1 MTGNEDS
8 GDLGRMGD
16 PVAERV
22 VAELVAEGRLGEV
35 NRLLREWR
43 SNDQALPE
51 GLPAPLREF
60 LEQARGAVPD
70 WADQTRL
77 RRVREF
83 FQDDGIHIGA
93 SLALG
98 SMALAYAVPLGA
110 KMMSLTHR
118 LKYPERRMA
127 NTAQFVFDL
136 MSPDPFGPDSRFVVS
151 AVKVRLIHA
160 TIRHH
165 LRASGSW
172 DEERDKVPASQEHL
186 LIVWLALS
194 VQVIDFL
201 GRLRVTVTDEEAE
214 DYLHTWRVAGTFL
227 GISPDAMPDTT
238 AQARQVLADALARG
252 GGPSPEGVELTGHL
266 LDLYADAVPGRL
278 FDGIVPAYLRHL
290 VGKDIAGW
298 LEVPRSWFWQAAL
311 GGYLSLVGLLEK
323 VEDRFHL
330 GKRVLDKAGQV
341 ICDLEFRI
349 LTHGKSAPLE
359 LPLELAGYNPDPGQV
374 ASAAPV
380 EHAGEQPVIPVE
392 ELVAEIL
399 PEPRAA
405 SEPDLAAS
413 REPGTRP

>member
-1 MTGNEDS
+1 MASNEFP

-22 VAELVAEGRLGEV
+22 VAALVAEDRLGEV

-51 GLPAPLREF
+51 GLPVVLRDF
-60 LEQARGAVPD
+60 LEQARRAVPD

-83 FQDDGIHIGA
+83 FEDDGIHIGA
-93 SLALG
+93 ALALG
-98 SMALAYAVPLGA
+98 SMAMAYAVPLGA
-110 KMMSLTHR
+110 KMMGLTHR

-136 MSPDPFGPDSRFVVS
+136 MRPDPFGPDSQFVVS

-165 LRASGSW
+165 LRAGGSW
-172 DEERDKVPASQEHL
+172 DEANDKVPASQEHL

-201 GRLRVTVTDEEAE
+201 GRLRVTVTAQEAE
-214 DYLHTWRVAGTFL
+214 DYLHAWRVAGTYL
-227 GISPDAMPDTT
+227 GIRPEAMPDTI
-238 AQARQVLADALARG
+238 AHARHVLADALARG
-252 GGPSPEGVELTGHL
+252 GGPSPDGVELTRHL

-290 VGKDIAGW
+290 IGKDIAEW
-298 LEVPRSWFWQAAL
+298 LEVPHSWFWQTAL
-311 GGYLSLVGLLEK
+311 GGYLGLVGLLEK
-323 VEDRFHL
+323 VENRFHV
-330 GKRVLDKAGQV
+330 GKRILDRAGQV
-341 ICDLEFRI
+341 VYDLEFRI
-349 LTHGKSAPLE
+349 LTHGKSTHLE
-359 LPLELAGYNPDPGQV
+359 LPLELAGYNPDPRE
-374 ASAAPV
+374 AAAMAPA
-380 EHAGEQPVIPVE
+380 EHAGEEAVVPA
-392 ELVAEIL
+392 ELPAESL
-399 PEPRAA
+399 PEPRG
-405 SEPDLAAS
+405 STERDLAAA
-413 REPGTRP
+413 RERETRA